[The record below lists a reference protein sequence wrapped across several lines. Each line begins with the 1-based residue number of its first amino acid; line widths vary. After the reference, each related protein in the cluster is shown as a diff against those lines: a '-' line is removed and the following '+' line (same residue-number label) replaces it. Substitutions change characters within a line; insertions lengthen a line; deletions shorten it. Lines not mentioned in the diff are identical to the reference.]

1 MSKVFKRP
9 MFRRGGNVG
18 TGIMTGIVDR
28 SMHAE
33 DPFVG
38 DTNQFSDPIKRYKNE
53 AADLN
58 TQYKNN
64 SFVPYEPNEQEIKD
78 TSPVLTT
85 QADMT
90 MPEYSKPDFGPER
103 DVKYF
108 KDKIMEGAGEYGGM
122 DPLTSFLLTA
132 GPAITK
138 ATSFG
143 DAISKLGPAN
153 KQLIEQAEKK
163 AEYLREIGLTA
174 SEMSLSNQEKIEGRK
189 YKYGVDL
196 KDKEYKWAE
205 NMNNRLY
212 GEKATGVQWAKEAL
226 KQKEKLTR
234 EDWLSQ
240 QAAVLSKASA
250 ADAKAWEIE
259 MAKNNQSDAIALIKE
274 KAASQKEILAS
285 ERDLRLG
292 DDKKALITKRIAES
306 MDEDRNMS
314 YATAENEAN
323 WIHGNNTKY
332 RDQGKIGFVL
342 TESQLKDP
350 TKYAKKQAQKGA
362 GDGSIHYD
370 PVDNTVYQVQKDGE
384 GGYTLVEVFE
394 TGSSGATKQKNE
406 KIVVEKES
414 QGDKEIIK
422 LTPQAVGFDN
432 KPVFEKLSEVR
443 SVMEFPMTGQE
454 MIDKYEI
461 PESLWGSI
469 NKKQTYKPILPGMS
483 AYQEGNRFDKD
494 NPYKMIQSDN

>member
-90 MPEYSKPDFGPER
+90 MPKYSEPDYGPER

-163 AEYLREIGLTA
+163 ADYLRKIGLTA

-259 MAKNNQSDAIALIKE
+259 MEKNKQGNEIALIKKRSEETQAINAAERKLDNADSLKDRIKNASDEFIKSEELGTKNRYVTDRAATWNEVTSE
-274 KAASQKEILAS
+274 KYESYGNIGVIL
-285 ERDLRLG
+285 
-292 DDKKALITKRIAES
+292 
-306 MDEDRNMS
+306 
-314 YATAENEAN
+314 
-323 WIHGNNTKY
+323 
-332 RDQGKIGFVL
+332 DQ
-342 TESQLKDP
+342 TQLKNP
-350 TKYAKKQAQKGA
+350 TKFAKEQATKKNGA
-362 GDGSIHYD
+362 GLDSVHFD
-370 PVDNTVYQVQKDGE
+370 PYSNKVYQVKSDGE
-384 GGYTLVEVFE
+384 GGYGLVEIFE
-394 TGSSGATKQKNE
+394 PGSSKATQVQNEKNE
-406 KIVVEKES
+406 ESKTKLGDSETDSAYQKKETRGTGEVLEKI
-414 QGDKEIIK
+414 
-422 LTPQAVGFDN
+422 TPKDTGFFE
-432 KPVFEKLSEVR
+432 KPVFESIEEIRAIENV
-443 SVMEFPMTGQE
+443 PMTGKE
-454 MIDKYEI
+454 IKEKYEI
-461 PESLWGSI
+461 NFPLNDNTVYSPTDNIYKSI
-469 NKKQTYKPILPGMS
+469 TK
-483 AYQEGNRFDKD
+483 
-494 NPYKMIQSDN
+494 

>member
-28 SMHAE
+28 GNYQDGT
-33 DPFVG
+33 DPMIG

-53 AADLN
+53 ASTLN
-58 TQYKNN
+58 TQADNN
-64 SFVPYEPNEQEIKD
+64 FYTPLPKEDID
-78 TSPVLTT
+78 PVMTT
-85 QADMT
+85 KADMK
-90 MPEYSKPDFGPER
+90 MPADLFPKPDFGKER
-103 DVKYF
+103 DSAYYIDQLK
-108 KDKIMEGAGEYGGM
+108 KGGGEYGGM

-163 AEYLREIGLTA
+163 ADYLRKIGLTA

-250 ADAKAWEIE
+250 ADAKAWELE
-259 MAKNNQSDAIALIKE
+259 MAKNNQSDAIELIKQRAE
-274 KAASQKEILAS
+274 QTKQINAA

-292 DDKKALITKRIAES
+292 DDKKALITDSIADS
-306 MDEDRNMS
+306 MKDDRDML
-314 YATAENEAN
+314 YDTAKNAAE
-323 WIHGNNTKY
+323 WTYGNNTKY
-332 RDQGKIGFVL
+332 RDQGKIGFIL
-342 TESQLKDP
+342 TEANLKD
-350 TKYAKKQAQKGA
+350 TVAYAKKQVKKGA

-370 PVDNTVYQVQKDGE
+370 PVDNIVYQIQKDGE
-384 GGYTLVEVFE
+384 GGHNLVEVFE
-394 TGSSGATKQKNE
+394 TGSSGATQAENKKDEESQLKSGDSETDSAYQKKETRGGGEVLE
-406 KIVVEKES
+406 KI
-414 QGDKEIIK
+414 
-422 LTPQAVGFDN
+422 TPKDTGFFE
-432 KPVFEKLSEVR
+432 KPVFESIEEITAIENV
-443 SVMEFPMTGQE
+443 PMTGKE
-454 MIDKYEI
+454 IKEKYEI
-461 PESLWGSI
+461 NFPLNDKTVYAPTDNIYKSI
-469 NKKQTYKPILPGMS
+469 TN
-483 AYQEGNRFDKD
+483 
-494 NPYKMIQSDN
+494 